1 MEIYRELY
9 QISKSLSE
17 FTAKAKRLHKLM
29 KEDWQEQFDELVRD
43 STSVVPRPKSEVRR
57 RIQGLLDQQKQE
69 LLEKIKLEKKTSWND
84 DSTNWGALG
93 YNAAIDDLEQ
103 LKQTL

>member
-17 FTAKAKRLHKLM
+17 FTAKAKRLHNLM
-29 KEDWQEQFDELVRD
+29 KQEDWQEQFDELVRD
-43 STSVVPRPKSEVRR
+43 LTSVVPRPKSEVRR
-57 RIQGLLDQQKQE
+57 RIQDLLDQQKQE
-69 LLEKIKLEKKTSWND
+69 LLENIKLEKKTSWND
-84 DSTNWGALG
+84 DSTNWGELG

-103 LKQTL
+103 LK